1 MPSKGNDT
9 FSVVVLI
16 NRGSAS
22 GSEIVAGAIQ
32 DLDRGLVVGETSF
45 GKGLVQRQVGL
56 SDESAI
62 RVTIAQ
68 YYTPSG
74 RLIQRPFENGSYDD
88 YYRELYQEGREAKL
102 DSLKKLRP
110 PFQTRGGRTVYGGGG
125 ITPDIY
131 IPWELEISP
140 AMRKIMSHPKRLLFN
155 WSTLYI
161 KDNMTIPDNYKD
173 FQLKWNLP
181 EVAITNFLS
190 YVQKVDK
197 EINTDKALEDKGYLE
212 VILKSEVAGA
222 KWGRNEL
229 WGIRALADNQIISA
243 LEHLEK
249 AQEFINL
256 D

>member
-1 MPSKGNDT
+1 
-9 FSVVVLI
+9 
-16 NRGSAS
+16 
-22 GSEIVAGAIQ
+22 
-32 DLDRGLVVGETSF
+32 
-45 GKGLVQRQVGL
+45 
-56 SDESAI
+56 
-62 RVTIAQ
+62 
-68 YYTPSG
+68 
-74 RLIQRPFENGSYDD
+74 
-88 YYRELYQEGREAKL
+88 
-102 DSLKKLRP
+102 
-110 PFQTRGGRTVYGGGG
+110 
-125 ITPDIY
+125 
-131 IPWELEISP
+131 
-140 AMRKIMSHPKRLLFN
+140 
-155 WSTLYI
+155 
-161 KDNMTIPDNYKD
+161 MTIPDNYKD